1 MGEDFVMLQLI
12 SPENRERIK
21 VEILALGG
29 GARLDESIAEL
40 EFAAQRFFQ
49 KEMERVAKSRPDYNP
64 ETLLFQIQKVWSL
77 KGQQREE
84 AFKKAVRMGLKP
96 GTPSRLRRPFVEYAS
111 YLEMQVADSYNY
123 PEKFSTLTN
132 RRSESKQILMAS
144 CLVVWMQAGGEV
156 RFAVPIDRKSASLR
170 QDGGPLGRFLTAAQV
185 DAHCAASAAQKEAGL
200 KTPVLMPSYQGLRS
214 LALKMWPLAEMLLE
228 SSRGGINDG
237 EGPLEE
243 LDAPTDF
250 LD

>member
-1 MGEDFVMLQLI
+1 MVRLDLQSQLI
-12 SPENRERIK
+12 
-21 VEILALGG
+21 V
-29 GARLDESIAEL
+29 
-40 EFAAQRFFQ
+40 
-49 KEMERVAKSRPDYNP
+49 
-64 ETLLFQIQKVWSL
+64 
-77 KGQQREE
+77 
-84 AFKKAVRMGLKP
+84 
-96 GTPSRLRRPFVEYAS
+96 
-111 YLEMQVADSYNY
+111 
-123 PEKFSTLTN
+123 
-132 RRSESKQILMAS
+132 
-144 CLVVWMQAGGEV
+144 
-156 RFAVPIDRKSASLR
+156 KSASLR